1 MREGLSYD
9 DVLLVPQR
17 GELRKRKEADIST
30 KIGPYKLEVPIIS
43 ANMPSVT
50 GPKMAKAMSEAGGL
64 GVLHRFN
71 TIEEATAEYHACTG
85 YKKGVSLGLSD
96 GMERAERLIGNS
108 GKGPIFF
115 LDVAHGHHDQVIE
128 FIYDFKSDYPAAFL
142 IAGNVATRS
151 GAREL
156 MIAGADGVKVG
167 IGPGAACIT
176 REVTGFGVPQ
186 WTAVTDVADV
196 MEDYPKGVLI
206 ADGGIKTSG
215 DIVKALAAGADAVMV
230 GRILAGCDEAPD
242 PGVYYGN
249 ASAHVNGHNAPEGV
263 YGQIE
268 RSGSV
273 EQVMKT
279 LAWGIKSGVSYG
291 GGFDLS
297 DLREN
302 AQWMRVST
310 YTAHESGARV

>member
-9 DVLLVPQR
+9 DVMLVPQR
-17 GELRKRKEADIST
+17 GELRKRGDADIST
-30 KIGPYKLEVPIIS
+30 QIGPYKLEVPILS

-50 GPKMAKAMSEAGGL
+50 GSAMVRAMHDAGGL

-71 TIEEATAEYHACTG
+71 TIGEAMADSYACYG
-85 YKKGVSLGLSD
+85 YKKGVSIGLKDGYERVERYVSD
-96 GMERAERLIGNS
+96 NQS
-108 GKGPIFF
+108 PIFF
-115 LDVAHGHHDQVIE
+115 LDVAHGHHEQVLD
-128 FIYDFKSDYPAAFL
+128 FIDLVKENFPDIYL
-142 IAGNVATRS
+142 IAGNVATRT
-151 GAREL
+151 GARDL

-186 WTAVTDVADV
+186 LTAVLDVADV
-196 MEDYPKGVLI
+196 MEGYPNGVLI

-215 DIVKALAAGADAVMV
+215 DIVKALAAGADAVMI
-230 GRILAGCDEAPD
+230 GRMLAGCDEAPD

-263 YGQIE
+263 YGSVE

-273 EQVMKT
+273 KEIMKN
-279 LAWGIKSGVSYG
+279 LAWGIRSGVSYG
-291 GGFDLS
+291 GGFDLA

-302 AQWMRVST
+302 AQWMRVSS
-310 YTAHESGARV
+310 YTAAESRARV